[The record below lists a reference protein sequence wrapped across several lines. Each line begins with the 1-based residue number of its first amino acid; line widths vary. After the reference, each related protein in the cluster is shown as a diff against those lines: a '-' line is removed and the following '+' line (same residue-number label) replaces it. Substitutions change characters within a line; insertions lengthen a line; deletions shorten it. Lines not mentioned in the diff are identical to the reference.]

1 LINLL
6 GEDFLGF
13 GAERRTGGSEL
24 ERRINT
30 PERRTIA
37 SLLKEKITWKTF
49 VR

>member
-1 LINLL
+1 L
-6 GEDFLGF
+6 GRIFWDF

-24 ERRINT
+24 ERRINP